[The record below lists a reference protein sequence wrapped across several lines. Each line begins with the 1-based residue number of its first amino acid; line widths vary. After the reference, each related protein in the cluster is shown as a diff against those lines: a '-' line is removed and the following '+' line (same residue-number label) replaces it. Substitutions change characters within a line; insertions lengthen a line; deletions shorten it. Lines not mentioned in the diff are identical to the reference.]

1 MLEKALFVTG
11 ALLMLGVSPA
21 MAQTDEHRFAAGV
34 EKAKRSTVGVLQN
47 VENTRI
53 QKGRPNFVPRGSGFH
68 LRDGYI
74 VTARHAVERDETGQ
88 KAIPKEIT
96 VLTTELEELP
106 AELTGVNEFLD
117 VAVYRLREGGST
129 SLKPVAFGKKEPESG
144 DELFTVGYPL
154 GWGPAVGFGRLGN
167 ANVFLP
173 IVDSRLFQI
182 DLSACS
188 GNSGGGL
195 FNAEGEVVGVVNAII
210 QTETVQGEPRCS
222 RFAFAVPGLLVQRIV
237 EALIQG
243 QQPSFSKLGIQL
255 TVVKVGTRWRVAVSE
270 AAGPALDGGLRK
282 GDILLAIDDTT
293 ITDGIQLKNYL
304 IERTTPGQKVSVKVL
319 RGDSEQ
325 VLYVTLGKA

>member
-1 MLEKALFVTG
+1 
-11 ALLMLGVSPA
+11 
-21 MAQTDEHRFAAGV
+21 MAQSGEHRFAAGV
-34 EKAKRSTVGVLQN
+34 EKAKHATVGILQ
-47 VENTRI
+47 EAQATRA

-74 VTARHAVERDETGQ
+74 VTARHAVERDESGQ

-106 AELTGVNEFLD
+106 AELRGVNEFLD
-117 VAVYRLREGGST
+117 VAVYRLREGAPT
-129 SLKPVAFGKKEPESG
+129 SLKPSAFGGKEPESG

-195 FNAEGEVVGVVNAII
+195 FNADGEVVGVINAII

-243 QQPSFSKLGIQL
+243 QQLGFSKLGIQL
-255 TVVKVGTRWRVAVSE
+255 TVVKVETRWRVAVSE
-270 AAGPALDGGLRK
+270 AAGPALEGGIRK
-282 GDILLAIDDTT
+282 GDIILAIDDTA
-293 ITDGIQLKNYL
+293 ITDGVQLKNYL
-304 IERTTPGQKVSVKVL
+304 IERTSPGQKVAVKVL
-319 RGDSEQ
+319 REQ
-325 VLYVTLGKA
+325 KEETLHVTLGKA